1 MAKMKI
7 KAKFKGGKVKVKA
20 MFRSLMADTEEAEK
34 KKVPAEY
41 ISRIVATAG
50 AKKDKNKKV
59 VFEATT
65 SGFMSEN
72 PLLKFTF
79 TGAKKGDYLVFDT
92 TDNHGKTKTGKKK
105 IK

>member
-34 KKVPAEY
+34 KKVAAEY
-41 ISRIVATAG
+41 ISRIVASAG
-50 AKKDKNKKV
+50 PKKKIETV

-72 PLLKFTF
+72 PLIKFTF
-79 TGAKKGDYLVFDT
+79 TGAKKGEYIEFTT
-92 TDNHGKTKTGKKK
+92 TDNKGKTKTQKKK

>member
-7 KAKFKGGKVKVKA
+7 KAKEKGGVVKVKA
-20 MFRSLMADTEEAEK
+20 MFRSLMADKEEAEK
-34 KKVPAEY
+34 KKIEAEY
-41 ISRIVATAG
+41 IRHIL
-50 AKKDKNKKV
+50 AKANGKV

-72 PLLKFTF
+72 PLIKFSF
-79 TGAKKGDYLVFDT
+79 TGAKKGDELEFVL

>member
-7 KAKFKGGKVKVKA
+7 KAKSKGGKVKVKA
-20 MFRSLMADTEEAEK
+20 MFRSLMADTEEAERK
-34 KKVPAEY
+34 RVAVEY
-41 ISRIVATAG
+41 ISRIVATV
-50 AKKDKNKKV
+50 NKKI

-79 TGAKKGDYLVFDT
+79 TGAKKGDKLVFTT

>member
-7 KAKFKGGKVKVKA
+7 KAKQKGDVIKVKA

-34 KKVPAEY
+34 KKVPVEY
-41 ISRIVATAG
+41 ISRIVATV
-50 AKKDKNKKV
+50 NKKI

-79 TGAKKGDYLVFDT
+79 TGAKKGEKIVFTT